1 MNLADRHAPGG
12 SSRPFQ
18 HGARGGPAPA
28 HRLHKM
34 PSATGAIR
42 VLVAVLLFVRRCL
55 LNADLAPVGF
65 QLVSDNQWHAS
76 PHPLTH
82 LRSVDGNRDDAIVAN
97 CDEYQRIVSCAMRH
111 SIGAVLLGFLGGEDP
126 RFAPDDHQSTRCSQL
141 RYEVPSTEAGR
152 DGLLQ
157 YRAHELF
164 PTCPEA
170 CLMAAWI
177 RV

>member
-82 LRSVDGNRDDAIVAN
+82 LRSVDGNRDD
-97 CDEYQRIVSCAMRH
+97 

-152 DGLLQ
+152 TCLLQ
-157 YRAHELF
+157 YRAHEVF

-170 CLMAAWI
+170 C
-177 RV
+177 